1 MRRPRKETN
10 RYRLL
15 DALRSDRRHTRYTDP
30 ESAEDDYFRFANR
43 GR

>member
-1 MRRPRKETN
+1 MRRRHKEPSRSGQLDQ
-10 RYRLL
+10 RYARL
-15 DALRSDRRHTRYTDP
+15 ARHTDP